1 MFSQCLVLI
10 GRNILLKLKQELV
23 ELQELHDNY
32 SHLRQ
37 SCLTFLKSVFAAGL
51 NQNLE
56 SRGFVATQEDIDLR
70 QISSFIDCKWEIES
84 NMAIENISQIE
95 IKETCLLLIALP
107 ITPCFLHIQSIFIL
121 NLKHLYI
128 FGISLYF
135 WNLLLRCKFVFKV
148 IRV

>member
-1 MFSQCLVLI
+1 MFSQYLVLI

-23 ELQELHDNY
+23 ELQELHHDNY

-37 SCLTFLKSVFAAGL
+37 SCLTFLESVFAAGL

-70 QISSFIDCKWEIES
+70 QINSFIDCKLEIES

-107 ITPCFLHIQSIFIL
+107 ITLCFLHIQSILIL

-135 WNLLLRCKFVFKV
+135 WNLFYQCISNLSSK
-148 IRV
+148 